1 MLDLY
6 LLRTRSAE
14 PKVKV
19 VTMNCEVGFPARLF
33 QGSMAQRFQSTLL
46 WKGNAP
52 LLFQRHS
59 GGNFINYTEN
69 SELSFR
75 VFCFPC
81 QFCQPPSLL

>member
-6 LLRTRSAE
+6 LLHTHSAE

-19 VTMNCEVGFPARLF
+19 VTMNCEVGFPARF
-33 QGSMAQRFQSTLL
+33 QDSMAERFQSTLL
-46 WKGNAP
+46 WKGNPP

-59 GGNFINYTEN
+59 GGNFIYYTEN

-75 VFCFPC
+75 VFCSPC